1 LTAIQKKVTVNATQT
16 AYQFTCGKVD
26 LSLTF
31 TSPLILNN
39 LSLLSRPVSYINS
52 KINSNDGALHEVQLY
67 IGASTDIA
75 ANTSMQPI
83 TANKYTAKGLSILKA
98 GTIAQSI
105 LEKKGDDLRID
116 WGYMYIAVPTSPSVQ
131 QSISNGDDL
140 SNVFGKSSQDITEGK
155 HLLLGTKVDL
165 GKIGNTAKQQ
175 LLLVGYDD
183 QYSVQYFTKNLRPW
197 WHQKETDNIEQQLE
211 NAAKDY
217 ASTINK
223 CEQTNKMI
231 PQI

>member
-1 LTAIQKKVTVNATQT
+1 
-16 AYQFTCGKVD
+16 
-26 LSLTF
+26 
-31 TSPLILNN
+31 
-39 LSLLSRPVSYINS
+39 
-52 KINSNDGALHEVQLY
+52 
-67 IGASTDIA
+67 
-75 ANTSMQPI
+75 MQPI

-116 WGYMYIAVPTSPSVQ
+116 WGYMYIAASTSPSVQ

-140 SNVFGKSSQDITEGK
+140 SNVFGKTAKDITEGK

-197 WHQKETDNIEQQLE
+197 WHQKETDNI
-211 NAAKDY
+211 
-217 ASTINK
+217 
-223 CEQTNKMI
+223 
-231 PQI
+231 